1 MNILHKAFSF
11 FEYINMNKYQFVYF
25 IKNQISA
32 FELLFSK
39 KKRKYKSLKKILG
52 FYPSNIAIYEIA
64 FIHKSAS
71 IKGKNGIFINNE
83 RLEYLGDAILDAVIA
98 EYLFFRF
105 PDADEGFLT
114 QMRSKIVKREFLNE
128 LSVELGLENYI
139 VSHLK
144 SENKNKNIY
153 GDALE
158 AFIGAVFIDKGYKA
172 SKRFLLYNVIKKYI
186 DINKLTQIDTNYK
199 SQLIEWAQK
208 FKKEMSF
215 ETDIDESHPKLF
227 ISYVIVEKEIISSGM
242 GMSKKEAEQGA
253 AKQAL
258 NNISF

>member
-1 MNILHKAFSF
+1 M
-11 FEYINMNKYQFVYF
+11 
-25 IKNQISA
+25 ISA
-32 FELLFSK
+32 IELLFNPK
-39 KKRKYKSLKKILG
+39 KSIYKSLRKIIG

-64 FIHKSAS
+64 FLHRSAS

-83 RLEYLGDAILDAVIA
+83 RLEYLGDAVLDAVIA

-128 LSVELGLENYI
+128 LAIELGLDKYV

-158 AFIGAVFIDKGYKA
+158 AFIGAVFIDKGYEK
-172 SKRFLLYNVIKKYI
+172 SKRFLLFNVINKYI

-208 FKKEMSF
+208 FKKEISF
-215 ETDIDESHPKLF
+215 ETDIDVRHPNLF
-227 ISYVIVEKEIISSGM
+227 ISYVLIDREVVSSGM
-242 GMSKKEAEQGA
+242 GPSKKEAEQGA
-253 AKQAL
+253 AKLAL
-258 NNISF
+258 NNV